1 MSRAASSSK
10 GAPESAPPAD
20 VGPAIAAHSGVV
32 ETHDLHVWT
41 VTDGFPAL
49 SAHVLVQPGADCHRI
64 RLELETMLHDRF
76 GIDHTTLQV
85 EHVGSARGL
94 EISRSGLA
102 RRPASLTAVTGLF
115 AVIQVLLSAALIG
128 LVLMH
133 SGRDTGFGGMG
144 FTPASQ
150 GGQHIVER
158 NLTRLTVFVA
168 LLFAINT
175 VVLFYQF
182 D

>member
-1 MSRAASSSK
+1 
-10 GAPESAPPAD
+10 
-20 VGPAIAAHSGVV
+20 
-32 ETHDLHVWT
+32 
-41 VTDGFPAL
+41 
-49 SAHVLVQPGADCHRI
+49 VL
-64 RLELETMLHDRF
+64 
-76 GIDHTTLQV
+76 
-85 EHVGSARGL
+85 
-94 EISRSGLA
+94 
-102 RRPASLTAVTGLF
+102 GLF
-115 AVIQVLLSAALIG
+115 AVIQVLLSVALIG

-158 NLTRLTVFVA
+158 NLTRLTVLVA
-168 LLFAINT
+168 LLFAANT